1 MNQIKKIIREPLLLF
16 ILAGVMLFIGYQSF
30 NNYLNKEENV
40 IVISKSEIF
49 LLEKSFEKQ
58 YNRPPSPEEKDA
70 IMQNTIKEMVLYKT
84 ALEMGLDIDDQVI
97 RRRMVQKV
105 EFLGNDLIRPPQP
118 SEQDLLTFYEK
129 HKEQYI
135 PEERI
140 TITHIFFNPD
150 KHQDATLKDADK
162 ALQVLSSKSEFDGDV
177 SGYGDAF
184 MLQNYYSGKSKLEVR
199 NLFGNGFTES
209 VFQLEPG
216 KWHGPVLSGYGT
228 HLVYV
233 HHLEKGKLPV
243 LSAVREQ
250 VKTDWMA
257 DMQKKLN
264 DKYIEELMSRYE
276 VVFEENNLE

>member
-1 MNQIKKIIREPLLLF
+1 MNKIKKIIREPLLLF
-16 ILAGVMLFIGYQSF
+16 ILAGVLLFLSYQTF
-30 NNYLNKEENV
+30 NNYLNKDENV
-40 IVISKSEIF
+40 IVVSKGEIL
-49 LLEKSFEKQ
+49 LLEKTFAKQ
-58 YNRPPSPEEKDA
+58 YNRPASPEEREA
-70 IMQNTIKEMVLYKT
+70 LIQNTIKEMVLYKT

-118 SEQDLLTFYEK
+118 SEQDLLTFYTE
-129 HKEQYI
+129 HKEQYTA
-135 PEERI
+135 EERI
-140 TITHIFFNPD
+140 TITHIYFNPD
-150 KHQDATLKDADK
+150 KREGETLEDADK
-162 ALQVLSSKSEFDGDV
+162 ALQVLNSQSEFDGDV
-177 SGYGDAF
+177 SGYGDAL
-184 MLQNYYSGKSKLEVR
+184 MLQDFYSDKSRLEVLK
-199 NLFGNGFTES
+199 LFGNGFAES

-233 HHLEKGKLPV
+233 HHLQKGELPA

-264 DKYIEELMSRYE
+264 DKYIEGLISRYE
-276 VVFEENNLE
+276 VVFEENNLQ